1 MTEYEIPK
9 EYSNADYGFSAID
22 EATYKAQQE
31 ENETTPPSID
41 ENDIKRAMLE
51 IIKPL
56 EDKLDTLQA
65 KKNAEDD
72 DNVQLAIAKAN
83 EGAGSKVAQLEE
95 IIMPLLLNLQKT
107 SDKEYIYWPNRKSAI
122 DKEIQRVLAITRGQ
136 HGNSDYEFDDM
147 DQSGYWVGYSGST

>member
-9 EYSNADYGFSAID
+9 EYSNADYGVSAID
-22 EATYKAQQE
+22 EATYKAQQD
-31 ENETTPPSID
+31 ENESTPPSID

-65 KKNAEDD
+65 KKNADDD

-83 EGAGSKVAQLEE
+83 EGAGSKVSQLEE

-122 DKEIQRVLAITRGQ
+122 DKEIQRVLAITRG
-136 HGNSDYEFDDM
+136 
-147 DQSGYWVGYSGST
+147 

>member
-22 EATYKAQQE
+22 EALYLFILVEKLS
-31 ENETTPPSID
+31 TPPSID

-65 KKNAEDD
+65 KKNADDD

-83 EGAGSKVAQLEE
+83 EGAGSKVSQLEE

-122 DKEIQRVLAITRGQ
+122 DKEIQRVLAITRG
-136 HGNSDYEFDDM
+136 
-147 DQSGYWVGYSGST
+147 